1 MAYIQLNTHI
11 DDINVSRKKYER
23 NGKNYVIVNN
33 TNRDS
38 YDEYSIYRSMIL
50 NETQQVLSY
59 APPKGLNEE
68 GFYQK
73 YGDDFASGKF
83 QINQIIEGT
92 MVNLF
97 HDGDHWEISTKG
109 AIGGNYWYYRNSYDE
124 EDKKQMTFREMFV
137 ESLGYSRDTSFEN
150 IELISSLPKDHIYSF
165 VVQHP
170 DNHIVLDI
178 LHPALYLVSVFRKET
193 ECIVEWI
200 PLSAIECWKVFKNS
214 KILFPANYSV
224 EVGELLTYESLCD
237 VVNRNL
243 TPGMMVTNVESG
255 DRLAIR
261 NNEYLRLKDLRG
273 NNPNMQY
280 HFYSLMRAG
289 QVPSFLDHFP
299 KYEKIF
305 AKFSKQLHDFI
316 RTIHDAYVVYYVQ
329 KRGKQVI
336 IPQNIFTH
344 IYKLHYDIHIPSIAT
359 GSKVIVTKQIV
370 TDYIHSMEPKEIF
383 YFINKKV

>member
-1 MAYIQLNTHI
+1 MAYIQLNTHVE
-11 DDINVSRKKYER
+11 DINVSRKGYDR
-23 NGKNYVIVNN
+23 SGKSYTIVNN
-33 TNRDS
+33 TNRDVC
-38 YDEYSIYRSMIL
+38 DEYGVYRSMIL
-50 NETQQVLSY
+50 DEKNVVTSF
-59 APPKGLNEE
+59 APPKSFNEVD
-68 GFYQK
+68 FFQK
-73 YGDDFASGKF
+73 YGTEFVCDKF

-97 HDGDHWEISTKG
+97 HNGEHWEISTKG
-109 AIGGNYWYYRNSYDE
+109 AIGGHYWYYRNSYDE

-137 ESLGYSRDTSFEN
+137 ESLGYPRDTDFEN
-150 IELISSLPKDHIYSF
+150 IELISSLPRDHIYSF

-178 LHPALYLVSVFRKET
+178 LYPTVYLVSVFRKTT

-200 PLSAIECWKVFKNS
+200 PLSTIECWTVFNGSKV
-214 KILFPANYSV
+214 LFPLRYNI
-224 EVGELLTYESLCD
+224 EGGEIVSYESIDHL
-237 VVNRNL
+237 VNSVFN
-243 TPGMMVTNVESG
+243 PGMMVTNVDSG

-261 NNEYLRLKDLRG
+261 NSEYLRIKDLRG

-289 QVPSFLDHFP
+289 QVPSFLEHFP

-316 RTIHDAYVVYYVQ
+316 RTIHDAYVIYYVQ

-344 IYKLHYDIHIPSIAT
+344 IYKLHYDVHIPSLAT
-359 GSKVIVTKQIV
+359 GSKVIVTKKVV

-383 YFINKKV
+383 YFINKKA